1 MYDAHSL
8 SGIIEKIG
16 SDLPRRVE
24 YFKKEPIVTMGYMTS
39 LDMNTPARYQTVRV
53 QEERNSKLVGILLA
67 HPRSAISKS
76 EIVSHLN
83 YFHHRSGEAID
94 FFCVGYGAY
103 WPENHYPDQDSTA
116 RIDGI
121 DWLFSE
127 KAFSDVIH
135 EIESE
140 SKWQYSGETELLL
153 ISARRQ
159 EDGKTSMD
167 YSSAIVCNLEAMQK
181 DQAFTSVR
189 SFFEGIFR
197 FAKKNSCL
205 DETWGLSDQQGLKVG
220 QSAIKDAVLSLL
232 PRNLKDSY
240 KKAEHYA
247 VRDIA

>member
-8 SGIIEKIG
+8 SGIIKKIG

-24 YFKKEPIVTMGYMTS
+24 YLKKEPILTIGYMTF
-39 LDMNTPARYQTVRV
+39 LDMNTPTRYQTVRV
-53 QEERNSKLVGILLA
+53 EESRNSKLVGILLA
-67 HPRSAISKS
+67 HPKSAISKS

-94 FFCVGYGAY
+94 FFCVGYGSY

-116 RIDGI
+116 RIDGV
-121 DWLFSE
+121 DWFFSE
-127 KAFSDVIH
+127 KAFADVIH

-140 SKWQYSGETELLL
+140 SKWQYSGEAELLI

-159 EDGKTSMD
+159 KDGNTSMD

-189 SFFEGIFR
+189 SFFEDIFR
-197 FAKKNSCL
+197 FAKKSSCS
-205 DETWGLSDQQGLKVG
+205 DEAWGLSDQQGLRVG

-232 PRNLKDSY
+232 PKNLRDSY
-240 KKAEHYA
+240 KKAEYFA
-247 VRDIA
+247 VRNIA